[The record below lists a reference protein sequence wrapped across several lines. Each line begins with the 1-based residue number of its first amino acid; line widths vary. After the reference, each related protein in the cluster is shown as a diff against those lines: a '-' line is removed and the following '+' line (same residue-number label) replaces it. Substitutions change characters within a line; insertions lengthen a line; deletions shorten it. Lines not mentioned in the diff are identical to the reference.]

1 MNPVWDAIVTDVWDD
16 GDTFT
21 VDLRRKGSPD
31 LLAEYSMREF
41 GVDVVPGD
49 LLLIRKN
56 SVMKRPR
63 RVWTQEEIDDIRRR
77 AAIRSA
83 RFRGMAS

>member
-1 MNPVWDAIVTDVWDD
+1 MDFAWNGIVTEVWDD

-21 VDLRRKGSPD
+21 VDLRREGLPD
-31 LLAEYSMREF
+31 LLAEFSMREC

-49 LLLIRKN
+49 LLVIQRD
-56 SVMKRPR
+56 SVAKPPR
-63 RVWTQEEIDDIRRR
+63 RVWTQEEIDDIRHR

-83 RFRGMAS
+83 KLRSMFN